1 MIRIASLHLHPIKSC
16 RGLAVDEATLDER
29 GLVGDRRWMV
39 VDEAGVFVTQ
49 REEPAL
55 NRVHVAAAD
64 GGWRVTAGGEVTI
77 RSADATSPTEVSVWG
92 DPVTARAHEEGS
104 ALLSDH
110 LGRAVRL
117 VCFGPEAERHAGRSA
132 PSAKVAFADAYPL
145 LLVSQASLDS
155 LNERL
160 DAPVPMRRFRPNVVV
175 EGPEAHAEDEWDRFR
190 LGTIPARWSSAAIA
204 ARSSRSTTTPSA
216 TRSRWPP
223 SPATGARARRSSSG
237 STSRTRAPAPSR
249 SAIRSPSTE
258 GAHS

>member
-16 RGLAVDEATLDER
+16 RGIAVDEATLDER

-55 NRVHVAAAD
+55 NRVHVATAD

-77 RSADATSPTEVSVWG
+77 RSADATSPTAVSVWG
-92 DPVTARAHEEGS
+92 DPVTARAHAEGS

-145 LLVSQASLDS
+145 LLVSQASLDA

-190 LGTIPARWSSAAIA
+190 LGAIPARMVKRCDRCTVVTVDDDAV
-204 ARSSRSTTTPSA
+204 RHKEPLA
-216 TRSRWPP
+216 TLAGYRREGSKVLFGVNV
-223 SPATGARARRSSSG
+223 AHEGTGPLRVG
-237 STSRTRAPAPSR
+237 DPVTL
-249 SAIRSPSTE
+249 
-258 GAHS
+258 G